1 MSPAPIVIAHRGV
14 PGERLEHTRPSYLLA
29 IEQGADYIEPDVVST
44 KDGVLVVRHE
54 NEIGGTTDVADRP
67 EFRDRKVSKFVDGV
81 PHTGWFTEDFTL
93 EEIKTLRVRE
103 RLPALR
109 PQNIPLAGVE
119 KILTFDEVLN
129 IAEDASA
136 GRDEPIGVYVET
148 KHPTYFAGIG
158 HDLNDML
165 VANLERRRVNHEG
178 AKIIIQ
184 SMETGNLRR
193 LRDRTPLPLIQL
205 MDRQGAPYDLI
216 EARDRRTYADLMAPR
231 ELATIATYADG
242 IGPNKSQVIARDKK
256 YRLAGQTALV
266 RDAHDAGLM
275 VHIWT
280 MRNEN
285 NFLPTNLRTG
295 NDKAAHGDA
304 VGEYLAFFDAGVDG
318 VFSDFTQTAVLARS
332 SVVGTSVACAHTARS
347 PAGCA
352 AGIRIHATTYATIS
366 EPKPSTVPTATR
378 MRIRLASRPV

>member
-1 MSPAPIVIAHRGV
+1 MQRRCAGTTVTWWPLRIPAATVRYVSCVPPRNAVRMRFDGQVSPAPIVIAHRGV

-54 NEIGGTTDVADRP
+54 NEIGGTTDVAERP
-67 EFRDRKVSKFVDGV
+67 EFADRKVSKFVDGI

-109 PQNIPLAGVE
+109 PQNVPLEHVE

-129 IAEDASA
+129 IAEDANA

-158 HDLNDML
+158 HDLNDL
-165 VANLERRRVNHEG
+165 LIANLERRRVNHHD
-178 AKIIIQ
+178 AKIVIQ

-193 LRDRTPLPLIQL
+193 LRDRTPLTLIQL
-205 MDRQGAPYDLI
+205 MDRQGAPYDLV
-216 EARDRRTYADLMAPR
+216 EARDRRTYAALMAPA
-231 ELATIATYADG
+231 ELATIAEYADG

-266 RDAHDAGLM
+266 RDAHDVGLL

-295 NDKAAHGDA
+295 TDKAAHGDA

-318 VFSDFTQTAVLARS
+318 VFSDFTRTAVQARS
-332 SVVGTSVACAHTARS
+332 LWQER
-347 PAGCA
+347 
-352 AGIRIHATTYATIS
+352 R
-366 EPKPSTVPTATR
+366 
-378 MRIRLASRPV
+378 